1 MNRIKINIHGNT
13 HCTPQS
19 HGDWVDLAT
28 EDSQDIKEGEYRLI
42 SLGVSM
48 ELPDGYYAEVVPRSS
63 TCKKWGVIQAN
74 SMGIID
80 HNYKGDDDIWCFP
93 AYAIKDTYIPAG
105 TRICQFRLV
114 KQDEKIEFDF
124 VDKLEGKNR
133 GGFGSTGD

>member
-13 HCTPQS
+13 HCVPQV

-28 EDSQDIKEGEYRLI
+28 AESVSIKKGEYALI

-74 SMGIID
+74 SVGIID
-80 HNYKGDDDIWCFP
+80 HDYMGDGDIWKFP
-93 AYAIKDTYIPAG
+93 VYAIRDTEIPSG
-105 TRICQFRLV
+105 TRVCQFRLV
-114 KQDEKIEFDF
+114 KQDDKIKFEF
-124 VDKLEGKNR
+124 VDKLDGKNR